1 MYKKKIINNAK
12 RIVLSVFGIGSLSV
26 FVVFPFLH
34 NFLNH
39 ILAQT
44 LWYTSI
50 LVLMFFV
57 ITIQKR
63 KKKSLADYTE
73 TTSFLVFL
81 VIFISVFI
89 INYYET
95 TYSWFWMIFII
106 VFIGIPLMGNSIR
119 KYLTDIKSLSTVQQ
133 NNFKINLSKV
143 TLLWW
148 ILDLFYMGIF
158 MNWLTIQFVFGGL
171 AMVVIFM
178 NLSSTFLSSTMKF
191 KWILIQDF
199 IIGIGL
205 TIYLIYIIPND
216 NLQNILIP
224 VISGVYGGLIT
235 LVGVSWTI
243 KETRSDV
250 RVAKLN
256 EIKPIFF
263 PVSEEIKE
271 NVRQILNAPEEGL
284 LPGTL
289 VTTLGQLENS
299 SKIDFFISTLLIN
312 GIEMFPI
319 GSNRIK
325 PNEIFE
331 ICHATYPSFTEIRA
345 QLVVY
350 DIEENFYKYD
360 ILFGNNPNQPK
371 IVRIKE
377 IVSNE

>member
-1 MYKKKIINNAK
+1 MGKKKLINNAK
-12 RIVLSVFGIGSLSV
+12 KIVLSILGIGSLSV
-26 FVVFPFLH
+26 FVVFPFL
-34 NFLNH
+34 NNSLNH
-39 ILAQT
+39 ILAQA
-44 LWYTSI
+44 LWYSAI
-50 LVLMFFV
+50 LVLVFCV
-57 ITIQKR
+57 ITMQKR
-63 KKKSLADYTE
+63 KKKSFADYTE

-81 VIFISVFI
+81 VIFISAFI

-106 VFIGIPLMGNSIR
+106 VFITIPLMGNSIR
-119 KYLTDIKSLSTVQQ
+119 KYLTDIKNLTETQQ
-133 NNFKINLSKV
+133 NNFKINLLKV

-148 ILDLFYMGIF
+148 MIDLFYMGIF
-158 MNWLTIQFVFGGL
+158 NNWLTIQFVFGGL
-171 AMVVIFM
+171 AMVIIFV
-178 NLSSTFLSSTMKF
+178 NHSSAFLSSTMKF
-191 KWILIQDF
+191 KWLLIQDF

-205 TIYLIYIIPND
+205 TIYLIYIIPNT

-224 VISGVYGGLIT
+224 IISGVYGGLIT

-250 RVAKLN
+250 KVAKLN

-263 PVSEEIKE
+263 PVSEEIKGS
-271 NVRQILNAPEEGL
+271 VRQILNEPEEGL

-289 VTTLGQLENS
+289 ITTLGQLENS
-299 SKIDFFISTLLIN
+299 SKIDFFISELIIN
-312 GIEMFPI
+312 GIRMFPM

-331 ICHATYPSFTEIRA
+331 ICHASYSDFTEIRA

-371 IVRIKE
+371 IARIKE